1 MQNGVK
7 YEQENLCMTCPTTI
21 ASEPS
26 YVRNILSL
34 QITVHTNT
42 CIRQAN
48 IIQNQYTTQDTT
60 QDTQNLSDQETSQTY
75 NEDDTSDEC
84 PYCDKNGSYDNEIC
98 SVCNGTHRLQNISLS
113 HRDYD

>member
-1 MQNGVK
+1 MQNGVE

-26 YVRNILSL
+26 YVRNILSP

-48 IIQNQYTTQDTT
+48 IIQNQDTT
-60 QDTQNLSDQETSQTY
+60 QDTQNLSDQETSETY
-75 NEDDTSDEC
+75 NNEDDTGDEC
-84 PYCDKNGSYDNEIC
+84 PYCDKNGLYDNEIC
-98 SVCNGTHRLQNISLS
+98 SACNGTRRLENISLV
-113 HRDYD
+113 